1 MASFLQP
8 PLDYV
13 CMWRFPETQLE
24 RAREVRRG
32 PPRDGAEVL
41 GVNGPVQV
49 LVDEGSHPR
58 NLPAGQSPRAGSPR
72 ARIAFDLR
80 SQNCRSGGQPPLRR
94 LVVVLELAPHHFKK
108 LCQTARQIA
117 ELDTGWRRIR
127 CSAWRPF
134 HVNPSTSNPSQGEHA
149 ASDPIWLVK

>member
-32 PPRDGAEVL
+32 SPREGAEVL

-58 NLPAGQSPRAGSPR
+58 DLPTGQSPRPRSLR
-72 ARIAFDLR
+72 ARTAFDLR
-80 SQNCRSGGQPPLRR
+80 LQDGRSGGKRRLRR
-94 LVVVLELAPHHFKK
+94 LAVVLEFAPRYFQK
-108 LCQTARQIA
+108 LRQAACQIVEQQA
-117 ELDTGWRRIR
+117 GWRRTR
-127 CSAWRPF
+127 CSTLRPI
-134 HVNPSTSNPSQGEHA
+134 HVNPSTSCPA
-149 ASDPIWLVK
+149 R